1 MSRRSLA
8 RLPRYLADRFDQFS
22 DLFLTLHRI
31 AGFDHLYNA
40 ARDMFAQN
48 KPLEPMQRRL
58 GGPKLK
64 QNIHAI
70 AVVVHH
76 FLDATHLTFDPFQAL

>member
-1 MSRRSLA
+1 
-8 RLPRYLADRFDQFS
+8 
-22 DLFLTLHRI
+22 
-31 AGFDHLYNA
+31 
-40 ARDMFAQN
+40 MFAQN

-64 QNIHAI
+64 QNIHAL